1 MGIRLSGCIRMFRQ
15 VMMTWPHCWSV
26 ASPGPGSLEWG
37 VDQVNNMG
45 GMMING

>member
-1 MGIRLSGCIRMFRQ
+1 MGIRQSGCRMFRQ
-15 VMMTWPHCWSV
+15 VRMTWPHCWSV
-26 ASPGPGSLEWG
+26 ASPGPGNLEWA